1 MKNPLLQLPRSG
13 ALRSLAALAAL
24 LPTVASAGLLDSFET
39 GVPPIPV
46 ITTGDPPVVDPTPY
60 LSITQSTEAGVTDG
74 TKSMKIEYDSTQKWH
89 WIFKEYTAA
98 AYADWH
104 ANDIMLVDLH
114 RASLPAG
121 WNLNL
126 EISLNGPMGWTQTSL
141 QNYVWLNGGSTET
154 VTLAFDY
161 RTQRNAAPLPG
172 AGLPA
177 NADFLQLNIM
187 ARGNQDTGG
196 GVGGRIYLDNIRFV
210 PFVTPPTP
218 PAAAAYT
225 FDTTAQNFAKF
236 DAASTNLVYSTAFG
250 GSLAS
255 SSPTTAFSWRA
266 TRNGITGDHLLRLQE
281 CATLGGTISYDV
293 IAPVGTLTGMGMTN
307 VFQPHGTWTWNQ
319 ADVTI
324 QAAAVQAIGGGNEI
338 ARVNIPAASFGAGFI
353 SAPNY
358 NFVIGFNGPANS
370 PTTIHI
376 DNVMFS
382 PNSSNGAK
390 VTFDET
396 EQNFVAEADSVIG
409 TGAGGL
415 VVVNPPGWKWGANA
429 TFNSGNAD
437 AQVAA
442 VHSKLALAATK
453 GGTLRY
459 KVTLISLSDPA
470 PGLAGMQLI
479 TAHNGPWQQQAAWV
493 DQSTFTD
500 GETPEGFS
508 RIVSVPLYP
517 QGSTATD
524 GFVLTQG
531 ASSYQFLVGTGTG
544 DSDVSSVTM
553 IFDDFE
559 VIPNADPEIVYA
571 PALPSGSSPFVGRVL
586 TNVQTTGVFSATGLP
601 PGVTIDPATG
611 LIYGTPTINGSY
623 NVVFKV
629 TSAGVTDQTEVVVW
643 VVTGATDPTPTNPKI
658 TSFTIT
664 GNTAVIT
671 WTGAGTS
678 PVTVLRSTSLA
689 GGSWTAISSGD
700 TDGTHTDN
708 SAPAG
713 KAFYRISVP

>member
-1 MKNPLLQLPRSG
+1 MKRLLPAIL
-13 ALRSLAALAAL
+13 AL
-24 LPTVASAGLLDSFET
+24 LPLTASAGLLESFET

-46 ITTGDPPVVDPTPY
+46 VTTGDPPVVDPTPY
-60 LSITQSTEAGVTDG
+60 ISITQSTEAGVTDG

-89 WIFKEYTAA
+89 WIFKEYPAA

-126 EISLNGPMGWTQTSL
+126 EMSLNGPMGWTQTSL
-141 QNYVWLNGGSTET
+141 QNYVWLNGGNTDT

-196 GVGGRIYLDNIRFV
+196 GVGGRIYLDNIRFI
-210 PFVTPPTP
+210 PFVTPPAA

-225 FDTTAQNFAKF
+225 FDTTAENFAKF
-236 DAASTNLVYSTAFG
+236 DVASTNLVHSPLFG
-250 GSLAS
+250 GTLAS

-266 TRNGITGDHLLRLQE
+266 AKNGVTGNHLLKLQE
-281 CATLGGTISYDV
+281 CATLGGTISYDL
-293 IAPVGTLTGMGMTN
+293 IAPTGTLTGMGMTT

-324 QAAAVQAIGGGNEI
+324 LAGAVQAIGGGNEI
-338 ARVNIPAASFGAGFI
+338 TRVTIPASSFGAGFI

-358 NFVIGFNGPANS
+358 NFFIGFNGPANS
-370 PTTIHI
+370 PTTVHI

-382 PNSSNGAK
+382 PNSANGAK
-390 VTFDET
+390 ITFEES
-396 EQNFVAEADSVIG
+396 EQNFLAEADSFIG
-409 TGAGGL
+409 IGGGGL
-415 VVVNPPGWKWGANA
+415 VVVSPPGWKWGVNA
-429 TFNSGNAD
+429 IFNSGNSD

-442 VHSKLALAATK
+442 VHAKLALAATK
-453 GGTLRY
+453 GGVLRY
-459 KVTLISLSDPA
+459 KVTQLSLSDRA
-470 PGLAGMQLI
+470 PGFAGMQVL
-479 TAHNGPWQQQAAWV
+479 TALNGPWQQQAAWV
-493 DQSTFTD
+493 DKTAFTE
-500 GETPEGFS
+500 GEPGAETDTPETFS
-508 RIVSVPLYP
+508 RIISIPLYP

-524 GFVLTQG
+524 GFVFTQG

-544 DSDVSSVTM
+544 DTDVSSISMT
-553 IFDDFE
+553 FDDFE
-559 VIPNADPEIVYA
+559 VIPNADPEIIYA
-571 PALPSGSSPFVGRVL
+571 PTLPSGSSPFVGRVL

-601 PGVTIDPATG
+601 PGVTIDQATG
-611 LIYGTPTINGSY
+611 LIYGTPTVNGSY

-643 VVTGATDPTPTNPKI
+643 VVTGATDPTPTQPKI

-664 GNTAVIT
+664 GSTAVIH
-671 WTGAGTS
+671 WNGTGIT
-678 PVTVLRSTSLA
+678 PVTVWRSTSLS
-689 GGSWTAISSGD
+689 GGSWTAISTGD

-713 KAFYRISVP
+713 KAFYRVSVP